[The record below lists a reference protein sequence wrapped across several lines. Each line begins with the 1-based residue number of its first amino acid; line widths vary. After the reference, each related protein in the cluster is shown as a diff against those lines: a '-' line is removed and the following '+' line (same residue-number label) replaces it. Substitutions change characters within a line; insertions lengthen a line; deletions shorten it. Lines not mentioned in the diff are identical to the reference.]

1 MHVAVNS
8 QKWQS
13 LKLMEPSGLEP
24 LTPCM
29 PCSGLQGSDHLQHK
43 GLRGLFH
50 LVVHQVGHQLV
61 ETMQA
66 LGLGDVEGIF
76 LLDLLLY
83 CLLALGG
90 LRDDELPAKASMC

>member
-1 MHVAVNS
+1 
-8 QKWQS
+8 
-13 LKLMEPSGLEP
+13 MEPSGFEP

-29 PCSGLQGSDHLQHK
+29 PCSGLQGSDRLQHN
-43 GLRGLFH
+43 GLTRLFH
-50 LVVHQVGHQLV
+50 LVVHQVGHQLA

-66 LGLGDVEGIF
+66 LDLGDVESVF

-90 LRDDELPAKASMC
+90 VGDDELAAKASMC